1 MTLAARAKL
10 GPYEIVSALGSGGM
24 GEMYPESLE
33 QPCKLAQCE

>member
-24 GEMYPESLE
+24 GHGRSVPRV
-33 QPCKLAQCE
+33 P